1 MNKRSLFALGPVAAA
16 LVIAG
21 CGGGNGGGGGG
32 TSAYGAAPQSQPQK
46 TTAAAT
52 SVDLGHSKLGSYL
65 VDSKGRT
72 LYLFEADKSTNSTCY
87 GSCASIWP
95 PLTAS
100 GHVTAGSS
108 VMTSALGTTRRN
120 DGTTEVTYH
129 GHPLYYYAGDG
140 NTPGKTAGQDLNQFG
155 AKWYVVSRTGVKV
168 DHDGH

>member
-21 CGGGNGGGGGG
+21 CGGGGGG

-108 VMTSALGTTRRN
+108 VMASALGTTRRN

-129 GHPLYYYAGDG
+129 GHPLYYYAGDV
-140 NTPGKTAGQDLNQFG
+140 KTGDTTGQGLLQFG
-155 AKWYVVSRTGVKV
+155 AKWYVLDPNGIKIDT
-168 DHDGH
+168 D